1 MSVATAISLAEATEL
16 IWTEA
21 DHLDRRAYDDWLELY
36 TADAHYIV
44 PIDPD
49 ADDYADVLNYAYDD
63 ADMRRMRVAR
73 LKSRFSMSALTAAR
87 TVRTVSRF
95 IVTGSGPDGMTL
107 RAAQHLVEYR
117 RDATRTV
124 AADVDYRLRRED
136 GKLRIARKVVKLV
149 NSEDAVSGIGY
160 LL

>member
-1 MSVATAISLAEATEL
+1 M
-16 IWTEA
+16 
-21 DHLDRRAYDDWLELY
+21 
-36 TADAHYIV
+36 
-44 PIDPD
+44 
-49 ADDYADVLNYAYDD
+49 LNYAYDD